1 MELVKRVKMRKLL
14 AINSIYL
21 SNSENVRKPLHCSD
35 ISCRKMYNVLSVV
48 MKNEDSF
55 FSRKAIDRNFSN
67 QNVLE
72 KNKNNFIRPKD
83 IAGNFCKQNV
93 LEIQLLMILDLF
105 QHYLIAIK
113 NVITSILIAVLV
125 NCLQNILQNSKAF
138 DLRIVRVKF
147 LVKRDVTDLFSFF

>member
-1 MELVKRVKMRKLL
+1 
-14 AINSIYL
+14 
-21 SNSENVRKPLHCSD
+21 
-35 ISCRKMYNVLSVV
+35 
-48 MKNEDSF
+48 MKIVF
-55 FSRKAIDRNFSN
+55 FVRKAIDRNFSN

-105 QHYLIAIK
+105 QHYLIATK
-113 NVITSILIAVLV
+113 NVLTSKLIAVPV

-147 LVKRDVTDLFSFF
+147 LVKRDVMDLFSFF

>member
-1 MELVKRVKMRKLL
+1 
-14 AINSIYL
+14 
-21 SNSENVRKPLHCSD
+21 
-35 ISCRKMYNVLSVV
+35 
-48 MKNEDSF
+48 MKIVF
-55 FSRKAIDRNFSN
+55 FVRKAIDRNFSN

-105 QHYLIAIK
+105 QHYLIATK
-113 NVITSILIAVLV
+113 NVLTSILIAVLV

>member
-1 MELVKRVKMRKLL
+1 
-14 AINSIYL
+14 
-21 SNSENVRKPLHCSD
+21 
-35 ISCRKMYNVLSVV
+35 
-48 MKNEDSF
+48 MKIVF
-55 FSRKAIDRNFSN
+55 FVRKAIDRNFSN

-105 QHYLIAIK
+105 QHYLIATK
-113 NVITSILIAVLV
+113 NVLTSILIALLV

>member
-1 MELVKRVKMRKLL
+1 
-14 AINSIYL
+14 
-21 SNSENVRKPLHCSD
+21 
-35 ISCRKMYNVLSVV
+35 
-48 MKNEDSF
+48 MKIVF
-55 FSRKAIDRNFSN
+55 FFRKAIDRNFSN

-105 QHYLIAIK
+105 QHYLIATK
-113 NVITSILIAVLV
+113 NVLTSILTAVLV

>member
-1 MELVKRVKMRKLL
+1 
-14 AINSIYL
+14 
-21 SNSENVRKPLHCSD
+21 
-35 ISCRKMYNVLSVV
+35 
-48 MKNEDSF
+48 MKIVF
-55 FSRKAIDRNFSN
+55 FVRKAIDRNFSN

-105 QHYLIAIK
+105 QHYLIATK
-113 NVITSILIAVLV
+113 NVLTSILIAVPV

-147 LVKRDVTDLFSFF
+147 LVKRDVMDLFSFF

>member
-1 MELVKRVKMRKLL
+1 
-14 AINSIYL
+14 
-21 SNSENVRKPLHCSD
+21 
-35 ISCRKMYNVLSVV
+35 
-48 MKNEDSF
+48 MKIVF
-55 FSRKAIDRNFSN
+55 FFRKAIDRNFSN

-105 QHYLIAIK
+105 QHYLIATK
-113 NVITSILIAVLV
+113 NVLTSILIAVPV

-147 LVKRDVTDLFSFF
+147 LVKRDVMDLFSFF

>member
-1 MELVKRVKMRKLL
+1 
-14 AINSIYL
+14 
-21 SNSENVRKPLHCSD
+21 
-35 ISCRKMYNVLSVV
+35 
-48 MKNEDSF
+48 MKIVF
-55 FSRKAIDRNFSN
+55 FFRKAIDRNFSN

-105 QHYLIAIK
+105 QHYLIATK
-113 NVITSILIAVLV
+113 NVLTSILIAVPV

>member
-1 MELVKRVKMRKLL
+1 
-14 AINSIYL
+14 
-21 SNSENVRKPLHCSD
+21 
-35 ISCRKMYNVLSVV
+35 
-48 MKNEDSF
+48 MKIVF
-55 FSRKAIDRNFSN
+55 FFRKAIDRNFSN

-83 IAGNFCKQNV
+83 IAGNFCKQYV

-105 QHYLIAIK
+105 QHYLIATK
-113 NVITSILIAVLV
+113 NVLTSILIAVLV

>member
-1 MELVKRVKMRKLL
+1 
-14 AINSIYL
+14 
-21 SNSENVRKPLHCSD
+21 
-35 ISCRKMYNVLSVV
+35 
-48 MKNEDSF
+48 MKIVF
-55 FSRKAIDRNFSN
+55 FVRKAIDRNFSN

-105 QHYLIAIK
+105 QHYLIAAK
-113 NVITSILIAVLV
+113 NVLTSILIAVPV
-125 NCLQNILQNSKAF
+125 NWLQNILQNSKAF

-147 LVKRDVTDLFSFF
+147 LVKRDVMDLFSFF

>member
-1 MELVKRVKMRKLL
+1 
-14 AINSIYL
+14 
-21 SNSENVRKPLHCSD
+21 
-35 ISCRKMYNVLSVV
+35 
-48 MKNEDSF
+48 MKIVF
-55 FSRKAIDRNFSN
+55 FCRKAIDRNFSN

-105 QHYLIAIK
+105 QHYLIATK
-113 NVITSILIAVLV
+113 NVLTSILIAVLV

>member
-1 MELVKRVKMRKLL
+1 
-14 AINSIYL
+14 
-21 SNSENVRKPLHCSD
+21 
-35 ISCRKMYNVLSVV
+35 
-48 MKNEDSF
+48 MKIVF
-55 FSRKAIDRNFSN
+55 FFRKAIDRNFSN

-105 QHYLIAIK
+105 QHYLIATK
-113 NVITSILIAVLV
+113 NVLTSILIAVLV